1 MRARKHALLPLIAG
15 VAAVW
20 QSASAS
26 EFECRNGAQL
36 RRVEVR
42 SGPAVEDV
50 ACEVRYWRD
59 ATRQGSG
66 DVLWRANQDANFCED
81 KAAELISRLEAGGWR
96 CAAVDQPAPSAP
108 VREAEA
114 AAPAGSAP
122 QPVPVPPTTQAPSP
136 IEPTA
141 GPTEQAALPTPSEP
155 PPGPAAAAARPAI
168 LDQVVAQT
176 LRNVQQMYGGEFR
189 AEGTAF
195 GDLNGDGREDAAV
208 LVTYQADRDDRD
220 DYIQYLVAYLF
231 DGETYQS
238 TDTEN
243 VGGRFLEALRADIR
257 DIVDQTIIVDL
268 QSLDADQDCC
278 ETRRAAFALR
288 NGQLVEV
295 EVAAGVGERRS
306 NRSTPSE
313 G

>member
-1 MRARKHALLPLIAG
+1 MRTYRKHLLLHLIVG
-15 VAAVW
+15 VIAVW

-66 DVLWRANQDANFCED
+66 EVLWRANQDANFCED
-81 KAAELISRLEAGGWR
+81 KAAVLIGRLEAGGWR
-96 CAAVDQPAPSAP
+96 CTAVDQPAPSAP
-108 VREAEA
+108 VREADT
-114 AAPAGSAP
+114 AAPAESAP
-122 QPVPVPPTTQAPSP
+122 QPVPVPPAAQAPSP

-141 GPTEQAALPTPSEP
+141 GPADQAALTTPSEP
-155 PPGPAAAAARPAI
+155 PLGPAAAAARPAI
-168 LDQVVAQT
+168 LHQVVAET

-208 LVTYQADRDDRD
+208 LVTYQADRDD
-220 DYIQYLVAYLF
+220 YVQYLVAYLF
-231 DGETYQS
+231 DGETYRS

-243 VGGRFLEALRADIR
+243 VGGRFLEALRAEIR

-268 QSLDADQDCC
+268 QSLDANQDCC
-278 ETRRAAFALR
+278 DTRRAAFALR
-288 NGQLVEV
+288 NGELVEV
-295 EVAAGVGERRS
+295 EVAAGVNERRS